1 MYSIHMKAIQVT
13 FDESL
18 LEKLDADEEVKRHG
32 RSAVMRR
39 AVADYLRRRRSAR
52 IREGYRRAYG
62 AKESASDLAGWI
74 GEGTWP
80 ED

>member
-1 MYSIHMKAIQVT
+1 MKAIQIT
-13 FDESL
+13 FDETL
-18 LEKLDADEEVKRHG
+18 LEKLDADEEVKLHG

-39 AVADYLRRRRSAR
+39 AVADYLRRRRSTR
-52 IREGYRRAYG
+52 IREAYRRAYG
-62 AKESASDLAGWI
+62 GKGATANLTGWV